1 MECAG
6 CRTCFEFWMFWMWVI
21 QDVRCCKCG
30 MFEMWDARDMG
41 CLGRRMWDEGFLL
54 RFVILV
60 KNMLFLKILHT
71 SKI

>member
-1 MECAG
+1 MECSG
-6 CRTCFEFWMFWMWVI
+6 CRICFEFWMFWTSVI

-41 CLGRRMWDEGFLL
+41 SLGRRMWDEGFLL

>member
-1 MECAG
+1 
-6 CRTCFEFWMFWMWVI
+6 MWVI

-41 CLGRRMWDEGFLL
+41 CLGRRMWDEGSLL

-60 KNMLFLKILHT
+60 ENMPFLKILHT